1 MSDEKQVIKAVLAY
15 EEACRQLPSIIA
27 ELVDVHK
34 WPMERIADFCERSPG
49 HILNISVGNRQA
61 SPSVALDIA
70 RALRTA
76 KATRSAIEKA
86 WSEVDE

>member
-1 MSDEKQVIKAVLAY
+1 MNDEKQVIKAVLAY

-49 HILNISVGNRQA
+49 ISSIFRWGIGKQAQAFRLISQGRCERQKR
-61 SPSVALDIA
+61 LG
-70 RALRTA
+70 LR
-76 KATRSAIEKA
+76 
-86 WSEVDE
+86 